1 MKFRIMKNL
10 ILLTLLIIFAGC
22 SGTPG
27 SRNIENKVE
36 ASLLQGG
43 FDKVWTINRVDH
55 VNGLQKDETTYV
67 AIVEYDLTFKM
78 DLNEFTETDIDL
90 GTESAVGIFE
100 AVEVIGQMAAKFGD
114 FEAGDSFTLEDE
126 FTFIKMD
133 KGWELI
139 E

>member
-1 MKFRIMKNL
+1 MIMKNL
-10 ILLTLLIIFAGC
+10 ILLTVILFLAGC
-22 SGTPG
+22 SCTPG

-36 ASLLQGG
+36 ASLLQDG
-43 FDKVWTINRVDH
+43 FDNVWTINRVDH

-67 AIVEYDLTFKM
+67 AIVEYDLTFKI
-78 DLNEFTETDIDL
+78 DLSEFTQTDIDL
-90 GTESAVGIFE
+90 GTESIFGIFE
-100 AVEVIGQMAAKFGD
+100 AAEIIGQMATKFGD
-114 FEAGDSFTLEDE
+114 FEAGDNYTLKDE

>member
-1 MKFRIMKNL
+1 MKNL
-10 ILLTLLIIFAGC
+10 ILLTVILFLAGC

-36 ASLLQGG
+36 ASLLQDG
-43 FDKVWTINRVDH
+43 FDNVWTINRVDH

-67 AIVEYDLTFKM
+67 AIVEYDLTFKI
-78 DLNEFTETDIDL
+78 DLSEFTQTDIDL
-90 GTESAVGIFE
+90 GTESIFGIFE
-100 AVEVIGQMAAKFGD
+100 AAEIIGQMATKFGD
-114 FEAGDSFTLEDE
+114 FEAGDNYTLKDE